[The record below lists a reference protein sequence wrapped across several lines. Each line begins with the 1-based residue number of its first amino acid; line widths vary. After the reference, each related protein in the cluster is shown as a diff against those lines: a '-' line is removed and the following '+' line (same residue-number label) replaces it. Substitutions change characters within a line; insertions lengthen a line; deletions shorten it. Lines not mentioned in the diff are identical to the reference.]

1 MKEEKKL
8 AEKSVTNTKGNTK
21 STELAQESAKQIS
34 SSKKKKDNLKSQ
46 QMEALK
52 LKNSELKVI
61 SMCCLRSQI
70 FN

>member
-34 SSKKKKDNLKSQ
+34 SSKKKKRQFKKS
-46 QMEALK
+46 A
-52 LKNSELKVI
+52 NGSSEVEE
-61 SMCCLRSQI
+61 
-70 FN
+70 F

>member
-34 SSKKKKDNLKSQ
+34 SSKKKKRQFKKS
-46 QMEALK
+46 A
-52 LKNSELKVI
+52 NGSSEVEEFWIESYFNVLSKI
-61 SMCCLRSQI
+61 SN
-70 FN
+70 F